1 MEVFMICA
9 LCKKDTE
16 LRKSHFIE
24 LGHKGQIE
32 KR

>member
-1 MEVFMICA
+1 MICA